1 MSISTVKP
9 LIAAPKDGKTG
20 EDTVSYYLFS
30 EQSSIHVDKN
40 GNAVTSDFYVHGY
53 MVKGSGSPVEVRYPV
68 VVKTY
73 YGPNDD
79 RNNPYNTLLP
89 HWISPEQDQDVD
101 SGAESFVITMYKP
114 DTQTGN
120 PANALATITIPIV
133 RDGKDGK
140 DGKDGT
146 DGADGTSFTVE
157 GRADAHYATSAEA
170 EAAGNS
176 SLGYLVDGSEGVDAY
191 VYIILTSDRKLKR
204 VVADNMAYITNDNGH
219 IWVKKGIEWRDLG
232 VIRGPQ
238 GPQGEKGDKG
248 DKGDKGNQGIAGPMS
263 YMAGIWS
270 ADEWYYRT
278 TDSCPIVLFNDEY
291 WFPRNAGANKG
302 NIPSTTSTVW
312 KLVEKQEIVFA
323 KILMAEFG
331 KIASAI
337 FSGSF
342 MLSQYGTLNGRT
354 IDENST
360 DKESAYANFDAEDP
374 TNTAKFI
381 PNLFINFLTGK
392 FRATDAEITGTINAT
407 KGHLGNAAEGFDIDS
422 NHIGYSAG
430 KNDDTWG
437 YLSIYK
443 DFFRV
448 GGTDAYVMFGNDVIP
463 ASAGGAFS
471 AAGRIVNQKQNPD
484 WSYFDPANYGLLIS
498 VTGGKK
504 NYGVKSDAVLRA
516 TAVYGDECARLYI
529 NSSSYRIDMSQHNVF
544 YIYCTEE
551 YTISLPT
558 KESIEWQFGYGY
570 NTLPQYF
577 AYKVTFIAEKGT
589 KKFYLKDVLGGNN
602 QSLNWAMAEG
612 DVVELLV
619 SAYPNFH
626 YKMLN
631 YIN

>member
-1 MSISTVKP
+1 MEISTVKP
-9 LIAAPKDGKTG
+9 LIPAPKDGKKG
-20 EDTVSYYLFS
+20 EAAVSYYLFS
-30 EQSSIHVDKN
+30 EQSSIHCDKN
-40 GNAVTSDFYVHGY
+40 GNAVTSEFFVRGY
-53 MVKGSGSPVEVRYPV
+53 MVQGNSSPVEVHYPV
-68 VVKTY
+68 TIECY
-73 YGPNDD
+73 YGADDD
-79 RNNPYNTLLP
+79 RNYPETKNLP
-89 HWISPEQDQDVD
+89 VWMSPAQDRDV
-101 SGAESFVITMYKP
+101 SEGAESFVLTMYKP
-114 DTQTGN
+114 NTQTGN
-120 PANALATITIPIV
+120 PANVLATITIPIV

-140 DGKDGT
+140 NGKNGEN
-146 DGADGTSFTVE
+146 GADGTSFTVE
-157 GRADAHYATSAEA
+157 GRAVAHYDTRAEA
-170 EAAGNS
+170 EAAGS
-176 SLGYLVDGSEGVDAY
+176 SYVGYLVDGSEGLDAH
-191 VYIILTSDRKLKR
+191 VYIIYTPERKATKT
-204 VVADNMAYITNDNGH
+204 VADNMAYITNDNGH
-219 IWVKKGIEWRDLG
+219 LWVKKGIQWHDLG
-232 VIRGPQ
+232 VIQGPQ

-248 DKGDKGNQGIAGPMS
+248 DKGDQGNQGIAGPMS

-278 TDSCPIVLFNDEY
+278 TDSCPIVLHNNQY
-291 WFPRNAGANKG
+291 WFLRNVGANKG
-302 NIPSTTSTVW
+302 GVPSATSTVW
-312 KLVEKQEIVFA
+312 KLVERQEIVFA

-354 IDENST
+354 IDENSP
-360 DKESAYANFDAEDP
+360 DKESAYANFDAADP
-374 TNTAKFI
+374 TNTSKFI

-392 FRATDAEITGTINAT
+392 FRSTDCEITGTINAT
-407 KGHLGNAAEGFDIDS
+407 RGHLGNASEGFDIDS

-430 KNDDTWG
+430 KNDNTWG

-448 GGTDAYVMFGNDVIP
+448 GGSNAYVMFGNDVIP

-471 AAGRIVNQKQNPD
+471 AAGRIVNQKVNPS
-484 WSYFDPANYGLLIS
+484 WSYYDPANYGLLIS

-504 NYGVKSDAVLRA
+504 NYGIKSDAVLRA
-516 TAVYGDECARLYI
+516 PAVYGDECARLYI
-529 NSSSYRIDMSQHNVF
+529 NSSSYSIDMSQHNVF
-544 YIYCTEE
+544 YIYCTGE

-558 KESIEWQFGYGY
+558 KDSIEWQFGY

-589 KKFYLKDVLGGNN
+589 KRFYLKNVLGGNN